1 MNKNQYNIAFIGLG
15 VMGIPMAKNVIKAG
29 FNVAVYDINP
39 KAAVK
44 LKDTATRVAESPACA
59 ASDSNLIITMLPTS
73 DIVHDV
79 LFGTDGALA
88 AAPDNCLVVDMST
101 GSLPAM
107 QNLMAHIDNTTHRF
121 MDAPVGRSKREA
133 VTGNLIAMVGGDS
146 KDLQWFRPV
155 LESMADTIVHVGS
168 RGSGLTLKLV
178 NNYMAMVNHVLT
190 GEVLAFADKAGL
202 DTSVVVDVLSTT
214 SAGRGQLLTNFP
226 KKVLAGDVSPDF
238 SMHMGIKD
246 LNMALELAAN
256 IGADANFGSMSR
268 DIFKA
273 AVQQGHGDKDC
284 TAILHYQKQKT

>member
-1 MNKNQYNIAFIGLG
+1 MNSNEYSIAFIGLG
-15 VMGIPMAKNVIKAG
+15 VMGAPMVKNIVNAG
-29 FNVAVYDINP
+29 FKVTVQDINP
-39 KAAVK
+39 QAAEL
-44 LKDTATRVAESPACA
+44 LKDTAARIAATPASA
-59 ASDSNLIITMLPTS
+59 ACESNLIITMLPTS
-73 DIVHDV
+73 EIVREV
-79 LFGTDGALA
+79 LFGTDGALT
-88 AAPDNCLVVDMST
+88 AAPDNCLIVDMST

-107 QNLMAHIDNTTHRF
+107 QELISDIDTTTHRF
-121 MDAPVGRSKREA
+121 IDAPVGRSPREA

-155 LESMADTIVHVGS
+155 LDCMADTIVHVGG

-202 DTSVVVDVLSTT
+202 DTRVVVDVLSTT

-246 LNMALELAAN
+246 LNMALELSET
-256 IGADANFGSMSR
+256 IGADSHFGNLSR
-268 DIFKA
+268 NIFKA
-273 AVQQGHGDKDC
+273 AAQQGYGDKDC
-284 TAILHYQKQKT
+284 TAILHYQKQS